1 MPVSSTIQRSQECRN
16 SSDEYM
22 RRLYA
27 RLRDFRASPQFIDS
41 GGSHDGGRMTPPE
54 KIAMRRRLL
63 LVALVLF
70 VAAVPALAQ
79 TRHVRIVQT
88 NSGDDSIHLI
98 DPASNAVVGEIHGVP
113 INHGAAAAP
122 DGSRLYFTSEA
133 EKVLAVVDARTR
145 LITKKIALTG
155 RPNNISISRDGRF
168 VYVGIVSDP
177 GAVEVVDTT
186 TLERVKS
193 IPTAGGI
200 HNVYVTPDNC
210 YILAGSIA
218 GKKLTV
224 IDAKTHEPAW
234 TLFSEG
240 IRPIAFDTNADGS
253 TKRLFVQL
261 SEVHGFAVVEFAQR
275 KEVGRVMLPEI
286 PEAQRDKGPFNGA
299 PSHGIGVAPDGKT
312 LWVAS
317 RPNGMIYAYSLADLK
332 LLGGVSVGG
341 RPDWVT
347 FTPDSRRIY
356 VATEN
361 TGSVTVIDVPTIKEV
376 TRVKVGLSP
385 KRNITAL
392 LP

>member
-1 MPVSSTIQRSQECRN
+1 
-16 SSDEYM
+16 M
-22 RRLYA
+22 RC
-27 RLRDFRASPQFIDS
+27 
-41 GGSHDGGRMTPPE
+41 
-54 KIAMRRRLL
+54 RLL
-63 LVALVLF
+63 LVPVVLF
-70 VAAVPALAQ
+70 AAALPVLAQ

-98 DPASNAVVGEIHGVP
+98 DPVSNAIVGEIRGVP
-113 INHGAAAAP
+113 INHGAAADP

-133 EKVLAVVDARTR
+133 EKVLAVVDAKTR
-145 LITKKIALTG
+145 LVTKKIALTG
-155 RPNNISISRDGRF
+155 RPNNISISKDGRF

-177 GAVEVVDTT
+177 GAVEVIDTT

-200 HNVYVTPDNC
+200 HNVYVTPDNR
-210 YILAGSIA
+210 YVLAGSIA

-224 IDAKTHEPAW
+224 IDAKTNEPLW

-261 SEVHGFAVVEFAQR
+261 SEVHGFAIVDFAQR

-286 PEAQRDKGPFNGA
+286 PEGPRDKGPFNGA
-299 PSHGIGVAPDGKT
+299 PSHGIGVAPDGRT

-317 RPNGMIYAYSLADLK
+317 RPNGMIYAYSLPDVK
-332 LLGGVSVGG
+332 LLGGVPVGG

-347 FTPDSRRIY
+347 FTPDSKRIY

-361 TGSVTVIDVPTIKEV
+361 TGSVTVIDMPTMKEV
-376 TRVKVGLSP
+376 TRVKVGPSP